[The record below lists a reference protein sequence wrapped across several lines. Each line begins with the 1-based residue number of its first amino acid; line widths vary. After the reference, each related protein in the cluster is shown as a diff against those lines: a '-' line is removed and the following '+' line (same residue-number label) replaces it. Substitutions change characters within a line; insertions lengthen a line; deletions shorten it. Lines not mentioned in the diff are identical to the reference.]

1 MEDFSNEKS
10 QVLGMGD
17 DHLSDDDCL
26 YRVIS
31 TNNNRRQNYVRYLK
45 EI

>member
-17 DHLSDDDCL
+17 DHLSIPG
-26 YRVIS
+26 IS
-31 TNNNRRQNYVRYLK
+31 TNNNRRQNDVRYLK